1 MNEQTNRY
9 EPRYVIS
16 VAAQMVSVHPQT
28 LRLYERVGLVN
39 PQRSSGNIRLY
50 SDEDIERLRTIQRL
64 VNDLGVNLAGA
75 EIILNMREQLQELE
89 RQLDAMRRL
98 VENELSPR
106 LIEGDRLADGLGSVE
121 KRKSR
126 RGGVAKSLSQR
137 ERFGEGESRH
147 AAMPIV
153 GRKKAG

>member
-1 MNEQTNRY
+1 MNEQTNRH

-39 PQRSSGNIRLY
+39 PQRSGGNIRLY

-64 VNDLGVNLAGA
+64 INDLGVNLAGA
-75 EIILNMREQLQELE
+75 EIILNMREQLQEME

-98 VENELSPR
+98 VENELGPR
-106 LIEGDRLADGLGSVE
+106 LLEGR
-121 KRKSR
+121 
-126 RGGVAKSLSQR
+126 
-137 ERFGEGESRH
+137 
-147 AAMPIV
+147 
-153 GRKKAG
+153 

>member
-1 MNEQTNRY
+1 MNEQINRH

-16 VAAQMVSVHPQT
+16 IAAQMVSVHPQT

-89 RQLDAMRRL
+89 LQLEAMRHMM
-98 VENELSPR
+98 EGELGPR
-106 LIEGDRLADGLGSVE
+106 LLEGR
-121 KRKSR
+121 
-126 RGGVAKSLSQR
+126 
-137 ERFGEGESRH
+137 
-147 AAMPIV
+147 
-153 GRKKAG
+153 